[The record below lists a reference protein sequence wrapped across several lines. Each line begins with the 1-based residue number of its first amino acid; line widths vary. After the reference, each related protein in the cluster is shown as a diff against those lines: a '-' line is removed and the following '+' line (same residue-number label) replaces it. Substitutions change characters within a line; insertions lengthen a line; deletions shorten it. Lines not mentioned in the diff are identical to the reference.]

1 MFWSFHKGDE
11 TQGGGSV
18 EASAALRWEAGLMW
32 CDWGTAAPGSL
43 LTALCAKTLPWL
55 FITSKGKPW
64 LNWTPE
70 VSVLGW
76 LASAQVLVPV
86 SPFVKWGCWCSL
98 EVCKALLVCLLLQLW
113 SCDRSLKKQTDKI
126 IQLALISSHS
136 LSEQCWAFC
145 CLQVA
150 DAVEDTPGGPQLWRA
165 GMNPTTAKV
174 LSAKLL
180 SLWHCERIGSLERLC
195 LGICWVSFASNSFFR
210 QNKAT
215 RDF

>member
-18 EASAALRWEAGLMW
+18 EASAVLRWEAGLMW

-70 VSVLGW
+70 VCPWLVSISSSLGACFTLCEMRMLMFSRSLQGSV
-76 LASAQVLVPV
+76 
-86 SPFVKWGCWCSL
+86 SL
-98 EVCKALLVCLLLQLW
+98 LLLQLW

-126 IQLALISSHS
+126 IQLALTSSQS
-136 LSEQCWAFC
+136 LSEQCWVLC